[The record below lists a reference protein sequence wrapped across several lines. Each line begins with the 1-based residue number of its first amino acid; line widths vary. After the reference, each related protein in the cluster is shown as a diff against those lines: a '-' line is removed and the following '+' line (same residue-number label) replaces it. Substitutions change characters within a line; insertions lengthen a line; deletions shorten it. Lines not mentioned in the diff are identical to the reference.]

1 MLSRLSAKS
10 ARLDPSP
17 GEPTMEEIG
26 EDLAEAPDDDPVFL
40 TRVPK
45 GVQAEDGQEWL
56 TTRFREQTGTKV
68 QESISQPSCIPLFP
82 GCCSPP
88 FSGFFH
94 RRRE

>member
-17 GEPTMEEIG
+17 GEPSMEEIG

-40 TRVPK
+40 TRVPR
-45 GVQAEDGQEWL
+45 GVHAEDGQEWL

-68 QESISQPSCIPLFP
+68 QESVAQWHSSIYRRLF
-82 GCCSPP
+82 SP
-88 FSGFFH
+88 FLGFFH
-94 RRRE
+94 RRRG